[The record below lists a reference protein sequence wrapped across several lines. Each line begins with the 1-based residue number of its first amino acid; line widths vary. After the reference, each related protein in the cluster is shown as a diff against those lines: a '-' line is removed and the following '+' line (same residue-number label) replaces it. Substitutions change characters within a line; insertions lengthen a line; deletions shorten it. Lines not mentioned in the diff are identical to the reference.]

1 LNSAFITAYE
11 RDTESDLDFA
21 EARYYNPAHGRF
33 TAVDPL
39 MASASPTNP
48 QTWNRYIYVGNNP
61 LNITDPTGLSWYYN
75 SSADRYKW
83 YGDNDTVG
91 EGYTSVVGTT
101 GRDERGVGSFVY
113 QSGGGWVSLNPN
125 GNSFQE
131 SATREEATKIFG
143 GMYQCS
149 SCNELFSTAADESV
163 RKGTTVAIAAG
174 VAVAVGTGAGVAMA
188 ATGTAAGAGITT
200 LGLAEAG
207 TATTAAATT
216 TAASTA
222 TTATIHGAR
231 QLAVRGFTQA
241 EVAATRTGTQMLQ
254 RDGARVFL
262 KEVAPGKFNVLV
274 QGERGVVTALKNI
287 SWKSVTRLA
296 QNYGWNSPIK

>member
-1 LNSAFITAYE
+1 TGYE
-11 RDTESDLDFA
+11 RDIESDLDFA
-21 EARYYNPAHGRF
+21 QARYYSSKLGRF
-33 TAVDPL
+33 YSVDPENAG
-39 MASASPTNP
+39 ASADNP
-48 QTWNRYIYVGNNP
+48 QTWNAYAYVGNNP
-61 LNITDPTGLSWYYN
+61 INITDPDGLSWYFN
-75 SSADRYKW
+75 SAQDRYKW
-83 YGDNDTVG
+83 FGDNDTVEDG
-91 EGYTSVVGTT
+91 FTSVVGTRGNDDQ
-101 GRDERGVGSFVY
+101 GRGSFVY
-113 QSGGGWVSLNPN
+113 EREGGGWVRLNPYT
-125 GNSFQE
+125 NSF
-131 SATREEATKIFG
+131 STFDNRDAATSDFSSV
-143 GMYQCS
+143 YQCN
-149 SCNELFSTAADESV
+149 CQGLVNTIADESV
-163 RKGTTVAIAAG
+163 RKGTTVALAAG
-174 VAVAVGTGAGVAMA
+174 TAVVIGTGAGVVMA

-200 LGLAEAG
+200 LGLTGTG
-207 TATTAAATT
+207 TATTAATT